1 MGDCR
6 DEQPS
11 KQVLVDLESGSFPGD
26 ETSIK
31 QVFIKC
37 IVVEQEGKEEME
49 VFEDHRLHILTVN
62 SWLSKEE
69 S

>member
-37 IVVEQEGKEEME
+37 IVVEQVLRERRRWKSLKTTD
-49 VFEDHRLHILTVN
+49 FIF
-62 SWLSKEE
+62 
-69 S
+69 